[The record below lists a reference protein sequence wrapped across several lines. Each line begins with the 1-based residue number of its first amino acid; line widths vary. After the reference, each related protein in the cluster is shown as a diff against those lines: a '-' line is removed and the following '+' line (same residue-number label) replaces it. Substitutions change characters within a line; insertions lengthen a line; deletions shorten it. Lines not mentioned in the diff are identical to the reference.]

1 MTRLRKAAAGKP
13 TIKRDSRGG
22 GAQAWTSRWR
32 RNAREKLLAWYRENA
47 RDLTWRR
54 TRDPYAIWVSEIML
68 QQTQV
73 ATVERY
79 FSKFL
84 AAFPTIA
91 ALGAGREQDVL
102 RLWEGLG
109 YYRRA
114 RQLHAAA
121 KRIVAEHGGRFPRDF
136 ETVCTLPGIGRYTAG
151 AILSIAFDQQLPILE
166 ANTIRLLS
174 RLTAFRSDPASSAGR
189 THLWKA
195 AEALLD
201 GSGNGDMNQAL
212 MEVGSL
218 ICTPREPRC
227 DVCPLGRLCPTR
239 RLGLQE
245 EIPRAKVKAKVEE
258 VREAAVIIV
267 DRGRVLLRQCGDG
280 ERWAG
285 LWDFPR
291 FAVGKVGSR
300 KSEIGKQLVD
310 GALFLTDV
318 TISDVQHFVRLRHT
332 VTRFR
337 ITLDCYVGKRAEK
350 RGNGKRSVS
359 GDGDLRWV
367 KAAELDGFPLSTTGR
382 KLARLWCERGDDTA
396 G

>member
-1 MTRLRKAAAGKP
+1 MSRKTKTVPTKPLAKRVLR
-13 TIKRDSRGG
+13 DG
-22 GAQAWTSRWR
+22 GAREWTSAWR
-32 RNAREKLLAWYRENA
+32 RKAREKLLAWYRQNA
-47 RDLTWRR
+47 RDLAWRR
-54 TRDPYAIWVSEIML
+54 TRDPYAIWISEIML

-91 ALGAGREQDVL
+91 ALAAGREQEVL

-114 RQLHAAA
+114 RQLHVAA
-121 KRIVAEHGGRFPRDF
+121 KQIVAEHGGRFPRDF

-151 AILSIAFDQQLPILE
+151 AILSIAFDQWLPILE

-174 RLTAFRSDPASSAGR
+174 RLTAFRGDPASSAGR
-189 THLWKA
+189 TQLWKA

-201 GSGNGDMNQAL
+201 GSDNGDVNQAL

-245 EIPRAKVKAKVEE
+245 EIPRARVKAKTEE
-258 VREAAVIIV
+258 IREAAVIIV
-267 DRGRVLLRQCGDG
+267 DRGRVLLRRCGDG

-291 FAVGKVGSR
+291 FAVGKVGGR

-310 GALFLTDV
+310 GVLALTDV
-318 TISDVQHFVRLRHT
+318 AIGDVQHFVRLRHS

-337 ITLDCYVGKRAEK
+337 ITLDCYVAKRVVK
-350 RGNGKRSVS
+350 RVNGKRSA
-359 GDGDLRWV
+359 GDEDLRWV
-367 KAAELDGFPLSTTGR
+367 KATGLDEFPLSTTGR
-382 KLARLWCERGDDTA
+382 KLAKLFCERGDDVA
-396 G
+396 D